1 MMLFLYHII
10 ICIIIIFSP
19 IIIFYRILKNKENK
33 KRYIEKF
40 SVPSKKRVKGHLI
53 WFHGA
58 SVGELLSIIPLI
70 KNYEKN
76 KSITQ
81 ILVTSS
87 TLSSSTVL
95 QKFKFKKT
103 IHQFYPLDNI
113 FLTNK
118 FLKFWKPSIAVFVDS
133 EIWPSMYKNIYDKK
147 IPLIL
152 LNARLTKKTFKRW
165 MKIKKFARS
174 IFKKITI
181 AYPQNL
187 ETKTYLKKLETKKI
201 HYLGNLKF
209 AENFEENFDK
219 INFNLKKEL
228 LKKKIW
234 VASSTHKNEELFCAK
249 AHLQLRKKVKNL
261 ITIIIPRHVHRSR
274 DIILEIENLGLK
286 VSSHSS
292 KPKSLKNTDIYI
304 VDTFGETKKFHRLG
318 FTVFLGGS
326 IIRKGGQNPLEA
338 ARFGA
343 KILHGPNTDNFKDV
357 YKLLNSLKVSK
368 KIHTPKELASSITFK
383 KNKII
388 GNKIK
393 NIGQNILKKT
403 IKELDYFIINE
414 FKKT

>member
-1 MMLFLYHII
+1 MLFLYHII
-10 ICIIIIFSP
+10 IFFIIIFSP
-19 IIIFYRILKNKENK
+19 IIIFYRILKNKEDK

-40 SVPSKKRVKGHLI
+40 SIPSKKRVKGNLI

-58 SVGELLSIIPLI
+58 SVGEILSIIPLI
-70 KNYEKN
+70 KNYEKKN
-76 KSITQ
+76 YIAQ

-87 TLSSSTVL
+87 TLSSSKVI

-103 IHQFYPLDNI
+103 IHQFYPIDNL

-118 FLKFWKPSIAVFVDS
+118 FLRFWRPSVAIFVDS
-133 EIWPSMYKNIYDKK
+133 EIWPSMYSNIYSKK

-152 LNARLTKKTFKRW
+152 LNARLTRKTFERW
-165 MKIKKFARS
+165 AKLKSFGRY

-187 ETKTYLKKLETKKI
+187 ETEIYLKKLKTKKI
-201 HYLGNLKF
+201 NHLGNLKF
-209 AENFEENFDK
+209 AENFEENLDK
-219 INFNLKKEL
+219 TNLNLKKKL
-228 LKKKIW
+228 VNKKIW

-249 AHLQLRKKVKNL
+249 AHIQLKKKVKNL
-261 ITIIIPRHVHRSR
+261 ITIIIPRHIHRSR

-286 VSSHSS
+286 VSTHSS
-292 KPKSLKNTDIYI
+292 KPISLKNTDIYI
-304 VDTFGETKKFHRLG
+304 VDTFGETKKFHRMG
-318 FTVFLGGS
+318 CSVFLGGS
-326 IIRKGGQNPLEA
+326 IIQKGGQNPLEA

-343 KILHGPNTDNFKDV
+343 KILHGPYTDNFKDV
-357 YKLLNSLKVSK
+357 YKLLKSLNISK
-368 KIHTPKELASSITFK
+368 KIGSPKELASSITFR

-393 NIGQNILKKT
+393 KIGQNILKKT
-403 IKELDYFIINE
+403 IKELDYFIIDE

>member
-1 MMLFLYHII
+1 MLFLYHILI
-10 ICIIIIFSP
+10 FIIIIFSP
-19 IIIFYRILKNKENK
+19 IIIFYRILKNKEDK
-33 KRYIEKF
+33 KRFIEKF
-40 SVPSKKRVKGHLI
+40 SIPSKKRIKGNLI

-87 TLSSSTVL
+87 TLSSSNVL
-95 QKFKFKKT
+95 QKFKLKKT
-103 IHQFYPLDNI
+103 IHQFYPIDNL

-165 MKIKKFARS
+165 MKLKKFARS

-187 ETKTYLKKLETKKI
+187 ETKTYLGKLKTKKI

-219 INFNLKKEL
+219 INFKLKKEL

-286 VSSHSS
+286 VSTHSS
-292 KPKSLKNTDIYI
+292 KPRSLKNTDIYI

-326 IIRKGGQNPLEA
+326 IIHKGGQNPLEA

-357 YKLLNSLKVSK
+357 YKLLNSLKISR
-368 KIHTPKELASSITFK
+368 KIDTPKELASSITFK

-403 IKELDYFIINE
+403 IKELNYFIINE